1 MEARLSLPDY
11 PITVNAFEAGTLM
24 GIICEQRVKV
34 PRIWQQLMALA
45 SQFRAQAGVTRED
58 LGNNMVKLT
67 DKDGMVI
74 IREKY
79 DWEPI

>member
-1 MEARLSLPDY
+1 MSLPDY

-34 PRIWQQLMALA
+34 PKVWQQLVAL
-45 SQFRAQAGVTRED
+45 QNKFRADDGVMVED